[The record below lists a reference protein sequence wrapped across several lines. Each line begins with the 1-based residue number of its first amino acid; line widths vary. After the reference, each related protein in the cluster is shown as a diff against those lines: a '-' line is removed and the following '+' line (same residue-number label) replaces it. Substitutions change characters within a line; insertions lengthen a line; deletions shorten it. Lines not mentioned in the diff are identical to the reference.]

1 MLCQKS
7 VRDRFATIK
16 ESLDEREKEVGF
28 WIVSGRPV
36 CRQIRCAGDSTR
48 EADGGRE
55 HVSTTI

>member
-28 WIVSGRPV
+28 WTVSCSSV
-36 CRQIRCAGDSTR
+36 QTESLCR
-48 EADGGRE
+48 
-55 HVSTTI
+55 